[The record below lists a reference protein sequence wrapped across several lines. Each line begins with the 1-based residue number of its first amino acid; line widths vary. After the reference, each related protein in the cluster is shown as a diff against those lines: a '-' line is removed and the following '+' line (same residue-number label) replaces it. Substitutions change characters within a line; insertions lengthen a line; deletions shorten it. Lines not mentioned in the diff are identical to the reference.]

1 MKKFDSV
8 DDVLDFA
15 INNEIRANKFYLELA
30 EKMDRPAMKEAFLE
44 FAAEEKKHEQ
54 MLLRIKEG
62 HRLDA
67 AAEKVKDLQ
76 IGDYLVDAETSP
88 TMTYQEALILAIKR
102 EKAAMML
109 YTDLAASTDDGQLQ
123 RLFQGLAQEEAKH
136 KLRFET
142 EYDEHVFK
150 EN

>member
-1 MKKFDSV
+1 MKNFESV

-30 EKMDRPAMKEAFLE
+30 DRMDRPAMKEAFLE
-44 FAAEEKKHEQ
+44 FAEEEKKHEQ

-62 HRLDA
+62 HKLDA
-67 AAEKVKDLQ
+67 AADKVKDLQ

-88 TMTYQEALILAIKR
+88 TMSYQEALILAIKR
-102 EKAAMML
+102 EKSAMML
-109 YTDLAASTDDGQLQ
+109 YTDLAARTDDGQLQ
-123 RLFQGLAQEEAKH
+123 RLFSSLAQEEAKH

-142 EYDEHVFK
+142 EYDENVFK